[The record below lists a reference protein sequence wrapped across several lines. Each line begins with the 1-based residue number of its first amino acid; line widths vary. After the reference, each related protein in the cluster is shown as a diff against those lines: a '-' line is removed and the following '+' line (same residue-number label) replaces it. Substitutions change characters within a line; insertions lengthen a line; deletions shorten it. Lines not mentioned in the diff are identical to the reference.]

1 MKVLMRMAKTNKKQN
16 SCEVNNGGDGI
27 VCAPLPAPHP
37 DKGGRGNSEKE
48 SRRVRLLL
56 YFSLQK
62 YLSTFVFLFVGTN
75 VVVELRLGGG
85 QFYSP
90 LFLLRT
96 HTQAAG
102 VSREMKVF
110 LFSISYLFYTFIF
123 VLAFLCVSF
132 SAVGFLIDFYVNV

>member
-1 MKVLMRMAKTNKKQN
+1 M
-16 SCEVNNGGDGI
+16 GGEET

-85 QFYSP
+85 AILFTPIPASHP
-90 LFLLRT
+90 HTGGRGKSGDEGLLVLDFVPFLLFYFCVGLPLCLVFCCR
-96 HTQAAG
+96 
-102 VSREMKVF
+102 VS
-110 LFSISYLFYTFIF
+110 Y
-123 VLAFLCVSF
+123 
-132 SAVGFLIDFYVNV
+132 